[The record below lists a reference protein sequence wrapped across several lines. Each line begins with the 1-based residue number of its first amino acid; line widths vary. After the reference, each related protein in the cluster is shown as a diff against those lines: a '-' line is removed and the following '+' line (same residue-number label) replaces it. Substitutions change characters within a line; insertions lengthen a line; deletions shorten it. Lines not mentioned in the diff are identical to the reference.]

1 MKIYRRANTPYY
13 WVDHTF
19 LDGSRV
25 RHSLKT
31 TDKMIARI
39 RAKELITKIEQ
50 GKTFFAKK
58 GSFFAEYLA
67 YANPRKSPRTVKTER
82 QMWRQF
88 TDFLKS
94 DNPNDATQ
102 HTIEQFFT
110 QLLNQKRKD
119 SAGNERPK
127 DRPAT
132 INSYHRVLRHMFN
145 KAVQWKFAFVN
156 PLQHIEMMRFEPEPP
171 RYLTKSEIDKFFLK
185 AKQLRPDLLPLF
197 LFYFLTGLRRSE
209 AFNLRWEDVDFDR
222 QLLTVR
228 KTKGKR
234 PRFVPITPLA
244 EKILRQRQDLP
255 SPFSSDINKE
265 LSSNPGPIQRI
276 VTAAGLSDITLHD
289 LRRSFA
295 TYMAPHINKTLLQQL
310 IGHEDYSVTDVFYIG
325 TNSKLLRKKM
335 MVLDDMLKNVGLN

>member
-1 MKIYRRANTPYY
+1 MKIYRRANSPYY
-13 WVDHTF
+13 WLDHTF

-31 TDKMIARI
+31 TDKTIARI

-50 GKTFFAKK
+50 GKTFIAKK
-58 GSFFAEYLA
+58 GSFFAEYLS
-67 YANPRKSPRTVKTER
+67 YATPRKSQRTLRTET

-88 TDFLKS
+88 TEFQKS

-102 HTIEQFFT
+102 QSIEQFFT
-110 QLLNQKRKD
+110 HLLTQKRKD
-119 SAGNERPK
+119 RSGKEIPK
-127 DRPAT
+127 YRPAT

-145 KAVQWKFAFVN
+145 KAVQWKFSFGN

-171 RYLTKSEIDKFFLK
+171 RFLSKSEIDRFFLH
-185 AKQLRPDLLPLF
+185 AKRLRPDLLPLF

-209 AFNLRWEDVDFDR
+209 AFNLRWEDVDFER
-222 QLLTVR
+222 QLLTIR

-244 EKILRQRQDLP
+244 EKILRRRTELP
-255 SPFSSDINKE
+255 SPFSADIDKE

-276 VTAAGLSDITLHD
+276 VAAAGLSNITLHD

-335 MVLDDMLKNVGLN
+335 MVLDEMLKNVGVN